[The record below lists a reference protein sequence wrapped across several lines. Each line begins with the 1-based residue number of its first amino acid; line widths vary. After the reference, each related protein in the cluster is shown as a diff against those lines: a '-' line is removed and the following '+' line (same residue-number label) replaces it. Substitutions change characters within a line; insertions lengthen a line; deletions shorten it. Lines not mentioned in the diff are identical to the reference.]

1 MLADYL
7 EKIRTKTNVLV
18 LKAVIYAR
26 YSSDMQRSESIAA
39 QIRFIREFAK
49 NNNIIIVSEYIDEAQ
64 SAKRDDREAFQQMMK
79 DSKSAEWQIVL
90 VHKLDRF
97 ARNRFDSATYRIHLR
112 KNRKYLI
119 SAVEQ
124 FDDSPESAML
134 EAVIEAMSEYYSKNL
149 AREVMKGLTENALKG
164 KNCGGTPPLGYDLD
178 EHKFY
183 KINAFEAQ
191 GVKLIFKLFLDGKTY
206 SEIISILN
214 AAGYRTKCNRLFS
227 RNSLYEILRNEKYK
241 GIFVYNKTQSRD
253 EITGKRSGHRY
264 KSEDEVIRI
273 NGVVPQLISPEDWD
287 VAQSILNNRKKAYGN
302 NAKETYLLSGK
313 IKCGKCGGS
322 YVGRRVFNSCG
333 VKYIYYACNEKRNPN
348 FKCDNSSVR
357 RDWIEDMVVKKVI
370 EFVREFNGKYFE
382 DIQSEYIKEVTDCKK
397 KEIMA
402 LRSKLNSIDADIQ
415 RLVDAIS
422 KCSLESLINKLEL
435 LEQQKKEIQAD
446 IDKFEIPDNNFSIE
460 QIKKLLSKAEQMLE
474 EESTPLKELINLV
487 VKEIVVNESDIQI
500 YMNCFDKTM
509 THKR

>member
-287 VAQSILNNRKKAYGN
+287 VAQSILDNRKKAYGN

-333 VKYIYYACNEKRNPN
+333 VKYIYYA
-348 FKCDNSSVR
+348 
-357 RDWIEDMVVKKVI
+357 
-370 EFVREFNGKYFE
+370 
-382 DIQSEYIKEVTDCKK
+382 
-397 KEIMA
+397 
-402 LRSKLNSIDADIQ
+402 
-415 RLVDAIS
+415 
-422 KCSLESLINKLEL
+422 
-435 LEQQKKEIQAD
+435 
-446 IDKFEIPDNNFSIE
+446 
-460 QIKKLLSKAEQMLE
+460 
-474 EESTPLKELINLV
+474 
-487 VKEIVVNESDIQI
+487 
-500 YMNCFDKTM
+500 
-509 THKR
+509 